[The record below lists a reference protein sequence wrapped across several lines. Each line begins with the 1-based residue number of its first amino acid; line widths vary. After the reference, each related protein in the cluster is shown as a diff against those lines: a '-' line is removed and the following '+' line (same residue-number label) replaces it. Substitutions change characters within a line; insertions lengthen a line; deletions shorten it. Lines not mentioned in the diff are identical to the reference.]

1 MFKSEG
7 KKEMVRNFVNF
18 ELCCCEA
25 SVVCCATLGSR
36 KIKFTQVE
44 DSTTRV
50 PLMGVVRLKLKPK
63 DYYLLSEVCLSFNGK
78 MGHFMCIIIVLKTP
92 GQKSYLKKYVKFYCL
107 KSFWSLKPESLN
119 SSVCPSKN
127 GHKKYVKLPWNSV
140 IIFHTVFF

>member
-1 MFKSEG
+1 MGFKSEG

-92 GQKSYLKKYVKFYCL
+92 GQKSYLKKNCDKKKKKKKKKK
-107 KSFWSLKPESLN
+107 KS
-119 SSVCPSKN
+119 
-127 GHKKYVKLPWNSV
+127 
-140 IIFHTVFF
+140 